1 MKLEDLYKDATAA
14 PRFEVKRTDGTI
26 SGHHI
31 YLKPA
36 ADDAAAIALMRYLRL
51 LKLMGDK
58 FEHENAEL
66 KAECEAAKD
75 FSEYNFK
82 LEVALSDLK
91 KAFAKE
97 LVCGWDFDNEYSDK
111 AISAA
116 IDGFPGLSQQII
128 DAHFSEIDKHK
139 KK

>member
-1 MKLEDLYKDATAA
+1 MNLEDLYASAVDS
-14 PRFEVKRTDGTI
+14 PSFEVKRLDGAD
-26 SGHHI
+26 SGHKI
-31 YLKPA
+31 FLKPA
-36 ADDAAAIALMRYLRL
+36 VDEGASIALMRYLRL
-51 LKLMGDK
+51 LKLMGDR
-58 FEHENAEL
+58 FEIENSEL

-97 LVCGWDFDNEYSDK
+97 LVCGWDFDNEYSDQ